1 MHKKQKLE
9 KKRFTDVF
17 LAILLILAI
26 MFCMIMILI
35 RVEIARKNQEF
46 PNYVFWGDTNSVFR
60 EPSFYS
66 DELYY
71 YNFSPQMNFIEV
83 IFLRLTD
90 IVLHGRISNINLYGY
105 YIYLIRDLFIKNIR
119 NWWLMFLMTGVTF
132 YLIFV
137 VLFYY
142 ILTSIINAGRTKA
155 FAITLV
161 IMLSPT
167 LLIHASSWMRDILIY
182 DLLLLAFIF
191 AYKRMWLFFFLV
203 TTLQVLL
210 RGYMIIPHILI
221 AWILRARNDKFNIR
235 FFLFPL
241 VITMVS
247 VIISLLSLDSAR
259 LFSELPQ
266 RLVEMFTGIN
276 LWAILGK
283 YNFRGSIYS
292 VLYDFNVLG
301 QYYFIFSYMVMYF
314 KIFFDKARGRKF
326 TNFQRRL
333 FILFIFTGINITI
346 LHAASMGFLAPRILM
361 INFLFGII
369 WFTSTMTTIDS
380 SLTMKRFLK

>member
-1 MHKKQKLE
+1 MVK
-9 KKRFTDVF
+9 
-17 LAILLILAI
+17 I
-26 MFCMIMILI
+26 
-35 RVEIARKNQEF
+35 
-46 PNYVFWGDTNSVFR
+46 
-60 EPSFYS
+60 
-66 DELYY
+66 
-71 YNFSPQMNFIEV
+71 
-83 IFLRLTD
+83 
-90 IVLHGRISNINLYGY
+90 
-105 YIYLIRDLFIKNIR
+105 
-119 NWWLMFLMTGVTF
+119 
-132 YLIFV
+132 
-137 VLFYY
+137 
-142 ILTSIINAGRTKA
+142 GRTKA
-155 FAITLV
+155 FTITLI

-167 LLIHASSWMRDILIY
+167 LLIHASSWLRDILIY

-241 VITMVS
+241 VITMIS
-247 VIISLLSLDSAR
+247 VIISPLFLDSAR

-314 KIFFDKARGRKF
+314 KIFFDKARGRKL

-346 LHAASMGFLAPRILM
+346 LHAAVLGFFVPRILM
-361 INFLFGII
+361 INFLFGIL
-369 WFTSTMTTIDS
+369 WFTSTMTTADS

>member
-46 PNYVFWGDTNSVFR
+46 PNYVFRGDTNSVFR

-71 YNFSPQMNFIEV
+71 YNFSPRMNFIEV
-83 IFLRLTD
+83 IFLTLNN
-90 IVLHGRISNINLYGY
+90 IILYGKISNINLYGY
-105 YIYLIRDLFIKNIR
+105 YVYLIRSLFIKNVR
-119 NWWLMFLMTGVTF
+119 NWWLMFLMTGVPF

-191 AYKRMWLFFFLV
+191 AYKRMWLFFLFV

-221 AWILRARNDKFNIR
+221 AWILRARNDKFNVR

-247 VIISLLSLDSAR
+247 VIIVLFSIDSTK
-259 LFSELPQ
+259 LFSELLQ
-266 RLVEMFTGIN
+266 RLVEAFTGIN

-292 VLYDFNVLG
+292 ILYDFNVLG

-314 KIFFDKARGRKF
+314 KIFFDKARGRKL

-346 LHAASMGFLAPRILM
+346 LHAAVLGFFVPRILM
-361 INFLFGII
+361 IIFLFGIL
-369 WFTSTMTTIDS
+369 WFTSTMTTADS
-380 SLTMKRFLK
+380 SLAMKRFLK

>member
-46 PNYVFWGDTNSVFR
+46 PNYVFRGDTNSVFR

-71 YNFSPQMNFIEV
+71 YNFSPRMNFIEV
-83 IFLRLTD
+83 IFLTLNN
-90 IVLHGRISNINLYGY
+90 IILYGKISNINLYGY
-105 YIYLIRDLFIKNIR
+105 YVYLIRSLFIKNVR
-119 NWWLMFLMTGVTF
+119 NWWLMFLMTGVPF
-132 YLIFV
+132 YLVFV

-142 ILTSIINAGRTKA
+142 ILTRMVKIGRTKA
-155 FAITLV
+155 FTITLI

-167 LLIHASSWMRDILIY
+167 LLIHASSWLRDILIY

-241 VITMVS
+241 VITMIS
-247 VIISLLSLDSAR
+247 VIISLLFLDSAR

-314 KIFFDKARGRKF
+314 KIFFDKARGRKL

-346 LHAASMGFLAPRILM
+346 LHAAALGFFVPRILM
-361 INFLFGII
+361 INFLFGIL
-369 WFTSTMTTIDS
+369 WFTSTMTTADS

>member
-46 PNYVFWGDTNSVFR
+46 PNYVFRGDTNSVFR

-71 YNFSPQMNFIEV
+71 YNFSPRMNFIEV
-83 IFLRLTD
+83 IFLTLNN
-90 IVLHGRISNINLYGY
+90 IILYGKISNINLYGY
-105 YIYLIRDLFIKNIR
+105 YVYLIRSLFIKNVR
-119 NWWLMFLMTGVTF
+119 NWWLMFLMTGVPF
-132 YLIFV
+132 YLVFV

-142 ILTSIINAGRTKA
+142 ILTRMVKIGRTKA
-155 FAITLV
+155 FTITLI

-167 LLIHASSWMRDILIY
+167 LLIHASSWLRDILIY

-241 VITMVS
+241 VITMIS
-247 VIISLLSLDSAR
+247 VIISPLFLDSAR

-314 KIFFDKARGRKF
+314 KIFFDKARGRKL

-346 LHAASMGFLAPRILM
+346 LHAAVLGFFVPRILM
-361 INFLFGII
+361 INFLFGIL
-369 WFTSTMTTIDS
+369 WFTSTMTTADS